1 MPKYI
6 GGKMRKDYFLYF
18 IFLILLLVFTFTF
31 ISFES
36 SSKADA
42 SITISEGTLN
52 KFLIAIGDLTNTEK
66 FSVLGLS
73 GTYTWLVQNP
83 QIRLIDGKAKF
94 TGDVTITINPGNIV
108 TKSKADGE
116 VSVNYDINTN
126 KIQIRVTKAI
136 VEIRTKILNNMVKIA
151 EIDLAKY
158 YQIAFDFPGPKPF
171 ENSVDVKMPDGKVK
185 KIKIDFIPVLTIV
198 DGAVVVGS
206 ELRYTPIN

>member
-1 MPKYI
+1 MKKTLFIYLLSFSLFFI
-6 GGKMRKDYFLYF
+6 VLFL
-18 IFLILLLVFTFTF
+18 F
-31 ISFES
+31 ISFQIS
-36 SSKADA
+36 NPADA
-42 SITISEGTLN
+42 SIQISEGTLN

-83 QIRLIDGKAKF
+83 TIKLTGGKAKF

-116 VSVNYDINTN
+116 VEVKYDIETN
-126 KIQIRVTKAI
+126 KIKIRVTKAI
-136 VEIRTKILNNMVKIA
+136 VEIKTKIMNNMVKVA

-171 ENSVDVKMPDGKVK
+171 EKAVDVKMPDGKIK
-185 KIKIDFIPVLTIV
+185 KIQIDFIPVLSIIE
-198 DGAVVVGS
+198 GAIVVGS
-206 ELRYTPIN
+206 ELRYTPMN

>member
-1 MPKYI
+1 MK
-6 GGKMRKDYFLYF
+6 KEYFLYF
-18 IFLILLLVFTFTF
+18 ISLILIFVCIFILFSF
-31 ISFES
+31 ISNTN
-36 SSKADA
+36 ADA
-42 SITISEGTLN
+42 SIQISEGTLN
-52 KFLIAIGDLTNTEK
+52 KFLIAIGDLTKTEK

-83 QIRLIDGKAKF
+83 KITLISGKAKF

-126 KIQIRVTKAI
+126 KIQIRVTKAL

-171 ENSVDVKMPDGKVK
+171 ENSVDVKMPDGKIK
-185 KIKIDFIPVLTIV
+185 KIKIDFIPVLTII

>member
-1 MPKYI
+1 MK
-6 GGKMRKDYFLYF
+6 KEYFLYF
-18 IFLILLLVFTFTF
+18 ISLILIFVCIF
-31 ISFES
+31 IFFSFVS
-36 SSKADA
+36 NTNADA
-42 SITISEGTLN
+42 SIQISEGTLN
-52 KFLIAIGDLTNTEK
+52 KFLIAIGDLTSTEK

-83 QIRLIDGKAKF
+83 KITLISGKAKF

-126 KIQIRVTKAI
+126 KIQIRVTKAL

-171 ENSVDVKMPDGKVK
+171 ENSVDVKMPDGKIK
-185 KIKIDFIPVLTIV
+185 KIKIDFIPVLTII

>member
-1 MPKYI
+1 MKKFSFI
-6 GGKMRKDYFLYF
+6 YFLSF
-18 IFLILLLVFTFTF
+18 LSLIIFLIMFF
-31 ISFES
+31 SFQGS
-36 SSKADA
+36 NPADA
-42 SITISEGTLN
+42 SIQISEGTLN
-52 KFLIAIGDLTNTEK
+52 KFLIAVGDLSNTEK

-83 QIRLIDGKAKF
+83 AITLLPGKAKF

-116 VSVNYDINTN
+116 VSVNYNPENN

-136 VEIRTKILNNMVKIA
+136 VEIKTNILGNMVKIA

-171 ENSVDVKMPDGKVK
+171 EKFVDVKMPNNTIK
-185 KIKIDFIPVLTIV
+185 KIQIDFIPVLTITK
-198 DGAVVVGS
+198 GFIIVGS
-206 ELRYTPIN
+206 ELRYKPVK

>member
-1 MPKYI
+1 MNKE
-6 GGKMRKDYFLYF
+6 YFLYF
-18 IFLILLLVFTFTF
+18 LLFFLIF
-31 ISFES
+31 IFIFSFFS
-36 SSKADA
+36 FVNTTNADA
-42 SITISEGTLN
+42 SIQISEGTLN
-52 KFLIAIGDLTNTEK
+52 KFLAAVGDLTNTEK
-66 FSVLGLS
+66 FNILGLS

-83 QIRLIDGKAKF
+83 QIKLTGGKAQF

-108 TKSKADGE
+108 TKSNANGE

-136 VEIRTKILNNMVKIA
+136 VEIKTKIMGNMVKIA

-171 ENSVDVKMPDGKVK
+171 ESSVDVKMPDGKIK
-185 KIKIDFIPVLTIV
+185 KIKIDFIPVLTII

-206 ELRYTPIN
+206 ELRYSPIN

>member
-1 MPKYI
+1 
-6 GGKMRKDYFLYF
+6 MRKDLFL
-18 IFLILLLVFTFTF
+18 FLVTFVLIIVFTLIF
-31 ISFES
+31 ISFENS
-36 SSKADA
+36 TKADA
-42 SITISEGTLN
+42 SISISEGTLN
-52 KFLIAIGDLTNTEK
+52 KFLVAVGDLTNTEK

-83 QIRLIDGKAKF
+83 QIKLIGGKARF

-136 VEIRTKILNNMVKIA
+136 VEIKTKIMNNMVKIA

-171 ENSVDVKMPDGKVK
+171 ESSVDVKMPDGKIK
-185 KIKIDFIPVLTIV
+185 KIKIDFIPVLSII
-198 DGAVVVGS
+198 DGAIVVGS
-206 ELRYTPIN
+206 ELRYTPTN